1 MKYRVFFKIGLTVLA
16 IAVCLMMFVVTAAAE
31 KNTCKAD
38 GCSQPAVKESEYCGV
53 HKCHITGCMEKSVKG
68 GYCKAHYE
76 KISKNNA
83 DKKEAE
89 KKNTKASSTC
99 AVKNCKKSVVK
110 GGTYCKDHTCT
121 KKNCYKQK
129 EKKALYCKEHLKK
142 EMPDCD
148 DYDCYEDFMDDWDGR
163 MPDGS
168 DAEDY
173 WENW

>member
-1 MKYRVFFKIGLTVLA
+1 MKNGIFMKVGMTVLA
-16 IAVCLMMFVVTAAAE
+16 IAVCIILFAVSVAAE
-31 KNTCKAD
+31 TNTCRAD
-38 GCSQPAVKESEYCGV
+38 GCKQPATKGSEYCGI
-53 HKCHITGCMEKSVKG
+53 HKCHITGCPEKSVKS
-68 GYCKAHYE
+68 GYCEKHYE
-76 KISKNNA
+76 KVS
-83 DKKEAE
+83 
-89 KKNTKASSTC
+89 KKNEQTKDTGTTKASSTC
-99 AVKNCKKSVVK
+99 PVKKCSKSTVK
-110 GGTYCKDHTCT
+110 GGKYCRDHTCT

-148 DYDCYEDFMDDWDGR
+148 DYDSYEDFMDDWDGR